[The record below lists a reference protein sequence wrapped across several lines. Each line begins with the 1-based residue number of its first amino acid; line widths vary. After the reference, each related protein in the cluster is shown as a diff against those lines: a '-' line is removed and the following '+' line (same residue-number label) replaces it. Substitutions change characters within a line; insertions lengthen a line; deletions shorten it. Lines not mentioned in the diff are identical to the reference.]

1 MYNRTKNRKKSKQVE
16 VNGKLWDKEKLKDLL
31 MKNDKAV
38 MRALLLLYSFQTDEE
53 QYSSMTSIKNN
64 KGFNMWDAEILTP
77 LAKQVKEGIGLS
89 NKQLYVARAK
99 ILKYVGQIFR
109 YMQAKNNL
117 ESQNEVC
124 YTKIVKS

>member
-1 MYNRTKNRKKSKQVE
+1 MYDRTKEKKKNKQVE
-16 VNGKLWDKEKLKDLL
+16 INGKLWDKEKLKDLL
-31 MKNDKAV
+31 MRNDKAV

-53 QYSSMTSIKNN
+53 QYSSITSIKNN

-89 NKQLYVARAK
+89 SKQLYVARAK

-117 ESQNEVC
+117 EL
-124 YTKIVKS
+124 

>member
-53 QYSSMTSIKNN
+53 QYTWNPLQRN
-64 KGFNMWDAEILTP
+64 CGENMHVVNQLSYIE
-77 LAKQVKEGIGLS
+77 VKH
-89 NKQLYVARAK
+89 
-99 ILKYVGQIFR
+99 
-109 YMQAKNNL
+109 
-117 ESQNEVC
+117 
-124 YTKIVKS
+124 